1 MRLIIIR
8 LLLQVGISSATNGG
22 FGSGSGSGLAG
33 SGLFGNFATGTGNG
47 QSFGK

>member
-1 MRLIIIR
+1 MW
-8 LLLQVGISSATNGG
+8 LLFKVGVSSAFNGG

-33 SGLFGNFATGTGNG
+33 SSLFGGNFASGTGNG